1 MSGRRSGQWG
11 RAPRL
16 GGRLSRPSRLTAVPL
31 ATVLTVPVL
40 TAALVAGPVLLPPPA
55 GSSAQ
60 SGESGALGEPGA
72 AGWSALPVASADE
85 WRDRQ
90 YWLDE
95 YGFRDAWGTS
105 QGEGVTVA
113 VIDTGIDADHPDL
126 SGQVVGGIDVSGA
139 GNDSGTE
146 PVGEMAEHGT
156 LVASV
161 LAGRGNNEAALRRA
175 EEERRSAKATPTPST
190 LPSGETAPSPS
201 PSATSSTPT
210 SDEATGAW
218 PDGIVGVAP
227 RAELL
232 SISVHLGASNPGGPS
247 PEDQIAEAVTWAV
260 DNGADVINM
269 SLGSTRQDWPESW
282 DRAFLHAEE
291 NDVVVVAAAGNRASG
306 TLTAGA
312 PATIPGVLTVAGL
325 NPDGTAS
332 WDSST
337 EGISIGVAAPADPLV
352 GAVPGGDRKEWAGT
366 SGAAPLVAGLA
377 ALIRSEYPEMP
388 AHQVI
393 HRILATAEDAGVPG
407 EDPVYG
413 HGIIDAAAAVTAEVG
428 AVDRNPM
435 DTIADWIRVHRRAE
449 SSGAPTPT
457 ATPSGEPAEPTS
469 TPDPLS
475 TELPQATA
483 PADPAPGLQPALVI
497 GTGLVVAGL
506 AATAV
511 VLYLRQ
517 RRSPER

>member
-1 MSGRRSGQWG
+1 MSDHRSGRRGTTRSHRG
-11 RAPRL
+11 RP
-16 GGRLSRPSRLTAVPL
+16 PHLTTGSLL
-31 ATVLTVPVL
+31 AVPVL
-40 TAALVAGPVLLPPPA
+40 TAALVAGPVLLPPPVGGSA
-55 GSSAQ
+55 GFDA
-60 SGESGALGEPGA
+60 SGAPGA
-72 AGWSALPVASADE
+72 VGWSALPAASADE

-126 SGQVVGGIDVSGA
+126 GGQVVGGIDVSGA
-139 GNDSGTE
+139 GNESGTE
-146 PVGEMAEHGT
+146 PVGEMSEHGT

-190 LPSGETAPSPS
+190 LPSGEAAPGPS
-201 PSATSSTPT
+201 PSATSTPT
-210 SDEATGAW
+210 PDEATGAW

-232 SISVHLGASNPGGPS
+232 SISVHLGASNPDGPS

-260 DNGADVINM
+260 DHGADVINM

-282 DRAFLHAEE
+282 DRAFLHAEQ

-435 DTIADWIRVHRRAE
+435 DTLADWIRVHRRAE

-457 ATPSGEPAEPTS
+457 ATPSEEPAEPTS
-469 TPDPLS
+469 APDPLS

-483 PADPAPGLQPALVI
+483 PADPAPGLQPVLVI

-517 RRSPER
+517 RRSSER